1 MHNWKLI
8 IVMKKLGFVLICLFV
23 FAYTFVMHTHNSN
36 DCFLLDED
44 VLAFGEEKTGVEYR
58 SDNLTPTF
66 TADSIPVYEHNID
79 CRGCGYIKCNEGS
92 GTHLHT
98 IEQHDKCPYAFV
110 NQ

>member
-8 IVMKKLGFVLICLFV
+8 IVMKKLGFVLICSFV
-23 FAYTFVMHTHNSN
+23 LAYTFVMHTHNSN

-44 VLAFGEEKTGVEYR
+44 VLAFGEEKTGVEFR
-58 SDNLTPTF
+58 RDNLTPAF

-79 CRGCGYIKCNEGS
+79 CRGCGYIKCNEGYGS
-92 GTHLHT
+92 HLHT
-98 IEQHDKCPYAFV
+98 IEQYDKCPYAFV